1 LRHPEM
7 ANSAWRIHS
16 GVHRLPGDLLN
27 VACRA
32 ILVDQ
37 SRMLRR
43 PCATC
48 SPQEGAG
55 NHQENSTAVCI
66 GTHDRR
72 VIVGKP
78 RCPISNENELR
89 SSKSTPSRPSVVCLS
104 TWGSRDNRRQVIP
117 VTPVC
122 GPAHKPASLLF
133 CGVQPFSTFNTRPD

>member
-1 LRHPEM
+1 M

-27 VACRA
+27 VVCWA

-43 PCATC
+43 PCAILVDQSRMLRRPC
-48 SPQEGAG
+48 AMSSPQEGAG

-66 GTHDRR
+66 GTHDCR

-78 RCPISNENELR
+78 GSPISKENELR
-89 SSKSTPSRPSVVCLS
+89 ASKSTPSLPPVVCLS
-104 TWGSRDNRRQVIP
+104 AWGSRN
-117 VTPVC
+117 
-122 GPAHKPASLLF
+122 
-133 CGVQPFSTFNTRPD
+133 